1 MSFTMEVS
9 GMDEL
14 VIRLTKMEEKGR
26 DVAAQALYEGAAVVA
41 DSISAAVRGI
51 ATEEFRYTKHG
62 TRLPSPEEKAV
73 LLKAKRGVAKFKKS
87 KTRVD
92 TSVGM
97 QNAGYGTINGKTV
110 PVPLIAN
117 AINSGTSFMK
127 PQPFF
132 RAAVE
137 TSAGAAAGAIEGG
150 IESRL
155 DMLSL
160 D

>member
-1 MSFTMEVS
+1 MSFSFEVT

-14 VIRLTKMEEKGR
+14 VAKMSTLPDKGQG
-26 DVAAQALYEGAAVVA
+26 VAAQALYEGAAVMA
-41 DSISAAVRGI
+41 DGVSAAVRGI
-51 ATEEFRYTKHG
+51 ATEEFRYKKFG
-62 TRLPSPEEKAV
+62 TRPPSPEEKAV
-73 LLKAKRGVAKFKKS
+73 LTNAKKGVAKFKHK
-87 KTRVD
+87 KDGVD

-97 QNAGYGTINGKTV
+97 QNSGYGEIKGKRV

-132 RAAVE
+132 RRAVE
-137 TSAGAAAGAIEGG
+137 TRAGAAGAAIEAG

-155 DMLSL
+155 EELSL